1 MPELPEVEVTLRG
14 ITKPLLHHR
23 IKKVTLGTHK
33 LRLPLDPKL
42 ATLEGAEI
50 DSMQRRAKYI
60 VIKTSQGSVILHLGM
75 TGHLRVR
82 DDFEGLLKHDH
93 FAVTTE
99 EGLSVVLNDM
109 RRFGLVKF
117 VAPGDDPL
125 EDKVFQGM
133 GPEPFSEDF
142 NPRYLYQTLQKRSLA
157 VKVAL
162 LDSKVV
168 VGIGNIY
175 ASEVLFETGIDP
187 RRRADSLTE
196 DECGKLC
203 LQIKD
208 ILQRSI
214 QKGGTTIR
222 DFSGADGKPGYF
234 VQNLK
239 VYGKPGEPCPACGT
253 PIERIEQ
260 GQRHTFF
267 CPVCQK

>member
-14 ITKPLLHHR
+14 IKKTLLHHR
-23 IKKVTLGTHK
+23 IQKVTLGTHK
-33 LRLPLDPKL
+33 LRLPLDPQL
-42 ATLEGAEI
+42 ATLEGARIE
-50 DSMQRRAKYI
+50 SLQRRAKYI
-60 VIKTSQGSVILHLGM
+60 VIKTAQGSVILHLGM

-82 DDFEGLLKHDH
+82 DDFADLLKHDH
-93 FAVTTE
+93 FAITTE

-117 VAPGDDPL
+117 VKKGDDPL

-133 GPEPFSEDF
+133 GPEPFADDF
-142 NPRYLYQTLQKRSLA
+142 NQNYLHQALQKRSLP
-157 VKVAL
+157 VKCAL

-168 VGIGNIY
+168 AGIGNIY
-175 ASEVLFETGIDP
+175 ASEVLFEAGIDP
-187 RRRADSLTE
+187 RRRADSLTV
-196 DECGKLC
+196 DECKKLC

-239 VYGKPGEPCPACGT
+239 VYGKPGEPCPVCAG